1 MNRSENYY
9 FNACDAVWSAIVFY
23 RMQNPRMW
31 RLLQIV
37 HNMGKDF
44 ALDLEQMEY
53 VRRSLVQE
61 LGA

>member
-9 FNACDAVWSAIVFY
+9 FTACDEVWSALCFY
-23 RMQNPRMW
+23 RMRNPRMW
-31 RLLQIV
+31 RLLRIV

-44 ALDLEQMEY
+44 ALSLEQMEY